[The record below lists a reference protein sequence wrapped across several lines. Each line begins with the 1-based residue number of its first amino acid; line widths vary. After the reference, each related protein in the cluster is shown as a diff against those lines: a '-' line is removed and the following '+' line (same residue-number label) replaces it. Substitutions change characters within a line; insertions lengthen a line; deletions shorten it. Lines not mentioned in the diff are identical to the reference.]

1 MNGGRLSRVTS
12 VPLIAPASSPAATP
26 ISRAR
31 KPGTPLFAARFAM
44 ISEERMAMAPTD
56 KSMPAVKMTKVCPIA
71 RAAITDTCCKMMPM
85 VAGWMKRGL
94 MIVKAITERTNTN
107 NGLIEGWECRTC

>member
-1 MNGGRLSRVTS
+1 MNGGSLSRVTS
-12 VPLIAPASSPAATP
+12 APLIAPASSPAATP

-56 KSMPAVKMTKVCPIA
+56 KSMPAVKMTKRLPDRESRDHRDLLQDDADGGRLDEA
-71 RAAITDTCCKMMPM
+71 RIDDRK
-85 VAGWMKRGL
+85 GDH
-94 MIVKAITERTNTN
+94 
-107 NGLIEGWECRTC
+107 